1 MKRLENKWA
10 EIIVISVI
18 TMCFLS
24 SCGIQFG
31 NYERYKQVHKN
42 NTCSIKE
49 ITDELMYYV
58 QEDTFNGNLDST
70 VSELY
75 INKIN
80 EINKELMYTSGYGC
94 QNCDEVD

>member
-1 MKRLENKWA
+1 
-10 EIIVISVI
+10 
-18 TMCFLS
+18 
-24 SCGIQFG
+24 
-31 NYERYKQVHKN
+31 
-42 NTCSIKE
+42 
-49 ITDELMYYV
+49 MYYV

>member
-10 EIIVISVI
+10 EVIIISVF
-18 TMCFLS
+18 TMVFLS

-42 NTCSIKE
+42 NTCGIKE